1 MIGPSQQCVYKG
13 AGNFPPAISHFF
25 KYEEA
30 VITLL
35 CSSSD
40 SGCTD
45 GALFSINQQLHRGPL
60 QKAGWNIQRT
70 KHFLCSLEYCNCSR
84 YGPSRCKRWH
94 GNADSKG
101 KLWNQQCI
109 TLKLAPTWHALFTC
123 LHGTKRSN
131 MREQWFVI
139 MLGARNCVQTCR
151 ALSFQFT
158 SKSSLVCYYL
168 YIQLTLTVGTAIQLV
183 WQSEVTDIRDIL
195 ILHTQLVSSNPSLA
209 AQQQHLSL
217 LVTWLVHK

>member
-13 AGNFPPAISHFF
+13 AGNFPPAISRFF

-45 GALFSINQQLHRGPL
+45 GALLSINQQLHRGPL
-60 QKAGWNIQRT
+60 QKTGWNIQRT

-94 GNADSKG
+94 SNADSKG

-109 TLKLAPTWHALFTC
+109 TLKLAPTTCIIHLPTRNKKEQHERIVICYHVGCKKLRADLQGTVLPIYFQELPCLLLPLHSAYTYSWH
-123 LHGTKRSN
+123 SN
-131 MREQWFVI
+131 TI
-139 MLGARNCVQTCR
+139 G
-151 ALSFQFT
+151 
-158 SKSSLVCYYL
+158 
-168 YIQLTLTVGTAIQLV
+168 
-183 WQSEVTDIRDIL
+183 
-195 ILHTQLVSSNPSLA
+195 LA
-209 AQQQHLSL
+209 EWSYWH
-217 LVTWLVHK
+217 